1 MPSTARPSPRR
12 AAAAWPRWIAS
23 AGWKRRL
30 TTPRRGPMR
39 RPRRPAPTDAP
50 RTARDDAASFAGDD
64 VEREVLEFDVQ
75 FVGAGPAGLAGAIHL
90 ADLVARH
97 NAAAAAAGT
106 APLPELNLAVLEKS
120 AEVGA
125 HGISGAVVD

>member
-1 MPSTARPSPRR
+1 MPSTARRSPRR

-23 AGWKRRL
+23 AGWKRKP
-30 TTPRRGPMR
+30 TTPPPRPMR
-39 RPRRPAPTDAP
+39 RPRPPAPTDALS
-50 RTARDDAASFAGDD
+50 ASRDDAAHSVGDD

-97 NAAAAAAGT
+97 NATAAAAGR

-120 AEVGA
+120 AE
-125 HGISGAVVD
+125 